1 MNFKLDSTNG
11 GRHIAGSTA
20 IHSMRAEIKICW
32 ALVLLAISGLGGGF
46 LLFIP
51 ASLALVAAVAAD
63 ISIKEI
69 YLSIRSMAWFFI
81 AIIIFPILF
90 TPGYF
95 IELPSWLPISI
106 SVEGLFLSVE
116 SCSRLI
122 LVLVISTILIR
133 TTSTSDL
140 MEGLDR
146 SFCNEGWL
154 GNKLKVLVRIAVM
167 SIEVLPLIFHEAE
180 NHFKLLDFK
189 TAGNEKRTLIKTVQ
203 KAAQQVTPFIVSIF
217 SNIETWNRVA
227 LGQRDAGL
235 NEE

>member
-1 MNFKLDSTNG
+1 M
-11 GRHIAGSTA
+11 
-20 IHSMRAEIKICW
+20 
-32 ALVLLAISGLGGGF
+32 
-46 LLFIP
+46 LFIP